1 MIVDR
6 RGARAMWSPAGQCHR
21 EDVEVRTSPG
31 LAFVDITAQVAAIV
45 ERSGIAD
52 GLVSVQSLHTTAAV
66 VVNENEPLL
75 APGPAVGP
83 GARGPRHLPYR
94 HDDFAQRA
102 AVAPDEPANGHAH
115 CQALFL
121 RASETLGV
129 ADGRPRSADGRAS
142 SSWSSTARG
151 RARWP
156 SPCSG
161 PDGGPPLGPAAS
173 R

>member
-21 EDVEVRTSPG
+21 EDVEVRTPAG

-45 ERSGIAD
+45 ARSGIAE

-75 APGPAVGP
+75 LQDLRDTLERAA
-83 GARGPRHLPYR
+83 PRHLTYR
-94 HDDFAQRA
+94 HDDFSQRA
-102 AVAPDEPANGHAH
+102 AVPPDEPANGHAH

-121 RASETLGV
+121 RTSETLGV
-129 ADGRPRSADGRAS
+129 AGGRPRLGQWQRVFLVELDGPRTR
-142 SSWSSTARG
+142 TA
-151 RARWP
+151 AVTV
-156 SPCSG
+156 
-161 PDGGPPLGPAAS
+161 LGA
-173 R
+173 